1 MILAFVGI
9 PILAGGLVWVT
20 KNKTLIHGIN
30 FFGSLGLLVISILSL
45 SGINKSK
52 FIVSSGIFKDL
63 LYIDSLSF
71 YILFITTLAFF
82 LVSLYSISYFGQEL
96 KRNVI
101 TLSKLKL
108 YYSLSNAFVLS
119 MVLALTTRNMG
130 VMWISIEATTLA
142 SAFLVGFYN
151 NKRAI
156 EAAWKYLIICSVG
169 IAFALLGVILLFY
182 SSTVQLGGARMSGL
196 DWSFLINNA
205 KALDPSILKIAFI
218 FILVG
223 FGTKVGFSPMH
234 TWLPDAHSQAPS
246 PVSALLS
253 GVLLNTAMYG
263 VIRVM
268 AIVNKSLGSSRYTG
282 NLLLMLGILSIAT
295 AAIFILVQQDYK
307 RILAYSSI
315 EHMGI
320 IALGLG
326 ICTPISI
333 FAALYHTFNHAMTK
347 LMLFLTTG
355 NVYLKYHTK
364 KISSIRGLIK
374 IMPVTGVIFVAGT
387 FAITGMPPFGV
398 FMSEF
403 NTVVSAIFSKSYLVA
418 ALLLIFLA
426 MVFAG
431 FTKQLGRMFYGKNNN
446 PEIVKGELDYVGPAV
461 LIILLCITVLAGL
474 YIPSP
479 FKTLM
484 DTTTEIVLGIGG
496 KI

>member
-1 MILAFVGI
+1 MIFAFLAI
-9 PILAGGLVWVT
+9 PIIVGGLVWT
-20 KNKTLIHGIN
+20 NKHKMIIHFIN
-30 FFGSLGLLVISILSL
+30 LLGSFSLLILSIIFLIDIYTSKVLVSQGILKDIFYMDAL
-45 SGINKSK
+45 SG
-52 FIVSSGIFKDL
+52 
-63 LYIDSLSF
+63 

-82 LVSLYSISYFGQEL
+82 LVSFYSISYFGEEL
-96 KRNVI
+96 RRKVI
-101 TLSKLKL
+101 SLNKLKL
-108 YYSLSNAFVLS
+108 YYTLTNAFVLS
-119 MVLALTTRNMG
+119 MIVALTTQNMG
-130 VMWISIEATTLA
+130 VMWIAIEATTLA

-169 IAFALLGVILLFY
+169 IAFALMGIILLFY
-182 SSTVQLGGARMSGL
+182 SSTVQLGGSKLLGL
-196 DWSFLINNA
+196 SWSFLVQNA
-205 KALDPSILKIAFI
+205 TALDPSILKIAFI
-218 FILVG
+218 FILIG

-263 VIRVM
+263 IIRVM
-268 AIVNKSLGSSRYTG
+268 TIVNKSLGSSSYTG
-282 NLLLMLGILSIAT
+282 NLLLFLGILSIGT
-295 AAIFILVQQDYK
+295 AAIFVLVQHDYK

-326 ICTPISI
+326 ICTPVSI

-347 LMLFLTTG
+347 SMLFLATG

-374 IMPVTGVIFVAGT
+374 TMPITGIVFCLGI
-387 FAITGMPPFGV
+387 FAIIGMPPFGV

-403 NTVVSAIFSKSYLVA
+403 NTVVAAIFSKNYTVA
-418 ALLLIFLA
+418 ALLLIFLS

-431 FTKQLGRMFYGKNNN
+431 FIKQLIKMFYGKNLNN
-446 PEIVKGELDYVGPAV
+446 EIKKGEIDLIGPIV
-461 LIILLCITVLAGL
+461 LVALLCINIFIGI
-474 YIPSP
+474 YIPGP
-479 FKTLM
+479 FKSLLNNI
-484 DTTTEIVLGIGG
+484 TEIILGIGG
-496 KI
+496 

>member
-1 MILAFVGI
+1 MIFAFLAI
-9 PILAGGLVWVT
+9 PIIVGGLVWT
-20 KNKTLIHGIN
+20 NKNKMIIHFIN
-30 FFGSLGLLVISILSL
+30 LLGSFLLLILSIIFLIDIYTSKVLVSQGILKDIFYMDAL
-45 SGINKSK
+45 SG
-52 FIVSSGIFKDL
+52 
-63 LYIDSLSF
+63 

-82 LVSLYSISYFGQEL
+82 LVSFYSISYFGEEL
-96 KRNVI
+96 RRKVI
-101 TLSKLKL
+101 SLNKLKL
-108 YYSLSNAFVLS
+108 YYTLTNAFVLS
-119 MVLALTTRNMG
+119 MIVALTTQNMG
-130 VMWISIEATTLA
+130 VMWIAIEATTLA

-169 IAFALLGVILLFY
+169 IAFALMGIILLFY
-182 SSTVQLGGARMSGL
+182 SSTVQLGGSKLLGL
-196 DWSFLINNA
+196 SWSFLVQNA
-205 KALDPSILKIAFI
+205 TALDPSILKIAFI
-218 FILVG
+218 FILIG

-263 VIRVM
+263 IIRVM
-268 AIVNKSLGSSRYTG
+268 TIVNKSLGSSSYTG
-282 NLLLMLGILSIAT
+282 NLLLFLGILSIGT
-295 AAIFILVQQDYK
+295 AAIFVLVQHDYK

-326 ICTPISI
+326 ICTPVSI

-347 LMLFLTTG
+347 SMLFLATG

-374 IMPVTGVIFVAGT
+374 TMPITGIVFCLGI
-387 FAITGMPPFGV
+387 FAIIGMPPFGV

-403 NTVVSAIFSKSYLVA
+403 NTVVAAIFSKNYTVA
-418 ALLLIFLA
+418 ALLLIFLS

-431 FTKQLGRMFYGKNNN
+431 FIKQLIKMFYGKNLNN
-446 PEIVKGELDYVGPAV
+446 EIKKGEIDLIGPIV
-461 LIILLCITVLAGL
+461 LVALLCINIFIGI
-474 YIPSP
+474 YIPGP
-479 FKTLM
+479 FKSLLNNI
-484 DTTTEIVLGIGG
+484 TEIILGIGG
-496 KI
+496 